1 MLVWSNF
8 HFRVLNHWL
17 NVLVARINLYQDLYP
32 MLSVQLMRLW
42 EMQIGCLQKMRRKR
56 ERYQLLLWKLIF
68 LLYVYLWA
76 AGIWLELYQGVSIG
90 GGIGSISNILDA
102 SQMTLKMSVSL
113 LLHLSFLVANF
124 ILVAI
129 HMWWWCRCD
138 GGWWNRVHYR
148 CFVYMWI
155 WK

>member
-1 MLVWSNF
+1 
-8 HFRVLNHWL
+8 
-17 NVLVARINLYQDLYP
+17 
-32 MLSVQLMRLW
+32 MLSFSCFKSLIECSCCQDKSISGFISYALCAADEALKV
-42 EMQIGCLQKMRRKR
+42 QIGCLQKMRRKK

-68 LLYVYLWA
+68 LLYMYLWA
-76 AGIWLELYQGVSIG
+76 VGIWLELYQGVSIG

-138 GGWWNRVHYR
+138 GGRWNRVHYR